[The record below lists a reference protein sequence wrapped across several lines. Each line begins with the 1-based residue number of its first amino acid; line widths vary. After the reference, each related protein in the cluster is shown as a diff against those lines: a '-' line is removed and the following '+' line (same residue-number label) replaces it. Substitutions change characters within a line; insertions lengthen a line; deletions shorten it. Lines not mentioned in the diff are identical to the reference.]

1 MRTRMM
7 KNGTPEPA
15 PKRDDDT
22 REMVSMQKVDA
33 KKIPTE
39 AKDGERKRPGATPY
53 FQADHKSI

>member
-1 MRTRMM
+1 MI

-15 PKRDDDT
+15 RTPDDDT

-39 AKDGERKRPGATPY
+39 AKDGERKRTGATPY